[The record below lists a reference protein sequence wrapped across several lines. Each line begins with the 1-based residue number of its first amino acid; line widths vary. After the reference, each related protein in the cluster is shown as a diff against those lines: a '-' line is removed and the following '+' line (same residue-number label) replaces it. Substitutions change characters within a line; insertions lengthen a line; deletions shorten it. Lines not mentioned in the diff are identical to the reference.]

1 MKKLI
6 IAFFITA
13 SSVVGA
19 ADLTYYQLSS
29 RTEPTVQ
36 IQDAWLNSLE
46 SSGISVTAKRGMGCG
61 GMTAYQADPAAKLVY
76 FSGGRYWLSLQ
87 KNETACV
94 IDLDSIEW
102 VATVSDPYLMCSLAD
117 SPIQNSDSFK
127 QKKQLTIGST
137 GAAPFGSWVSDY
149 NRKNHTTHKSI
160 SFGNSTEAAIS
171 LLAKDIQVAVLQA
184 FAAKKHISSG
194 KIKCFASTASS
205 SDMENFSSLHPTG
218 NKVINEYTSTFAL
231 GAVGLSHN
239 MLSRVRQSIS
249 STSVDVSTTGFK
261 IRYITTDKEQQDGK
275 LMIKSLITDVLQ
287 ITKTSK

>member
-29 RTEPTVQ
+29 RTEPTVP
-36 IQDAWLNSLE
+36 IQDAWIESLE
-46 SSGISVTAKRGMGCG
+46 SKGISVTAKRGMGCG

-87 KNETACV
+87 KNEKACV

-117 SPIQNSDSFK
+117 SEIQNSNSFR

-137 GAAPFGSWVSDY
+137 GAAPFSSWISDY

-160 SFGNSTEAAIS
+160 SFGNSTESAMA

-184 FAAKKHISSG
+184 IAAKKHISSG
-194 KIKCFASTASS
+194 KIKCFASTATS
-205 SDMENFSSLHPTG
+205 SDLTNFSSLHPTG
-218 NKVINEYTSTFAL
+218 DKVINEYTSTFAL
-231 GAVGLSHN
+231 GAVGLSQD
-239 MLSRVRQSIS
+239 MLSRVRQAIS
-249 STSVDVSTTGFK
+249 STSVDVSTTGFE
-261 IRYITTDKEQQDGK
+261 IRYVTTDKEQQDGK
-275 LMIKSLITDVLQ
+275 KMIKSLITDVLQ
-287 ITKTSK
+287 ITKTSR